1 MCELEEM
8 EDGKNVTV
16 LNDKRMAMRLKAK
29 IYTTDVHT
37 KIYTQA
43 RDDVWFGV
51 LGTEE
56 EG

>member
-1 MCELEEM
+1 M

-43 RDDVWFGV
+43 CDDVWFGV